1 MGPAQLPLF
10 VAASL
15 APSAGAHPLVAQPV
29 LGGGNGLLI
38 QLTVLA
44 SAPGALATTA
54 TTVPNNPALRG
65 VCVAWQAFQWTGSVF
80 QASAIVA
87 GVVN

>member
-1 MGPAQLPLF
+1 
-10 VAASL
+10 
-15 APSAGAHPLVAQPV
+15 
-29 LGGGNGLLI
+29 
-38 QLTVLA
+38 
-44 SAPGALATTA
+44 
-54 TTVPNNPALRG
+54 LRG